1 MMPFEFREVFQ
12 VPDIVIIVGSLLT
25 AYFMSA
31 KLNDPEEFKWD
42 TYQWG

>member
-25 AYFMSA
+25 TYFMSA
-31 KLNDPEEFKWD
+31 KLNDPEKFRWD